1 MLIRLTISSAMGML
15 SEIADETARK
25 MANTSKRYLYSAY
38 FKMKKPCQDEC
49 QPWYDFLRKDGKYYG
64 PSVGDGEE
72 EPDGTYAINVTQ
84 HCSHL
89 DLAMPCQVCNG
100 NKTFGPAY
108 SDEIHST
115 TQSQEAGL
123 PNDGMLYLITRC
135 RQSGYATPES
145 LDGYPNIW
153 PDKEEQRRVDV
164 GSKCRPEI
172 IGCFDGANCSDIIDK
187 VTGKP
192 YDNDRR
198 PGDGS
203 ENVPTNASAIVYGS
217 TFSAPPSRNTST
229 SASNTTTS
237 ATNSSA
243 SSSNTSASTSTPT
256 SNAGSSTS
264 NSTPTL
270 PVLPTSANTTAAD
283 STAASNTAPPQPKE
297 TDSGA
302 LAVSLPLTLVLGALG
317 IASLV

>member
-1 MLIRLTISSAMGML
+1 
-15 SEIADETARK
+15 
-25 MANTSKRYLYSAY
+25 
-38 FKMKKPCQDEC
+38 
-49 QPWYDFLRKDGKYYG
+49 
-64 PSVGDGEE
+64 
-72 EPDGTYAINVTQ
+72 
-84 HCSHL
+84 
-89 DLAMPCQVCNG
+89 MPCQVCNG

-145 LDGYPNIW
+145 LVSDDGCRMGLSGRPEKPLHLSNTSRTVLQNTTDAQDGYPNIW

-217 TFSAPPSRNTST
+217 TISAPPSRNTST

-243 SSSNTSASTSTPT
+243 SSSNTGASTSGTSAPT
-256 SNAGSSTS
+256 SNVGSSTS
-264 NSTPTL
+264 NSTPPL
-270 PVLPTSANTTAAD
+270 PVLPTAANETTVD
-283 STAASNTAPPQPKE
+283 STAASNTASPQPKE

-302 LAVSLPLTLVLGALG
+302 LAVSLPFTLVLGALG